1 VEVGIAWGISGFPG
15 ELLLDGLG
23 DQGLDFWEVCCAVTE
38 VTRLAS
44 SSSLVLLSQG
54 CSREVQA
61 SRPKR
66 KQRLASM
73 ATITRYAILTQHW
86 RDHFFARSVDCR
98 NSEISLSIAGRAGEA
113 GRARSLELEI

>member
-1 VEVGIAWGISGFPG
+1 MEVGIAWGISGFPG
-15 ELLLDGLG
+15 ELLLDCLG
-23 DQGLDFWEVCCAVTE
+23 DQRLEFREVSRAGE
-38 VTRLAS
+38 RVTRLIS
-44 SSSLVLLSQG
+44 SSSSVLLSHG
-54 CSREVQA
+54 CSREVQT

-113 GRARSLELEI
+113 GRARSLELKI